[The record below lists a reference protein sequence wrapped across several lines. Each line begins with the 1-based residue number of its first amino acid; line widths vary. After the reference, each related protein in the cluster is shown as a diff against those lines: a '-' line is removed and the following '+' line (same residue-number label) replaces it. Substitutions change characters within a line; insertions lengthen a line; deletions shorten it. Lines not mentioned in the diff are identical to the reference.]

1 MYSVCGTSFLFGSQ
15 KKACGLNEEI
25 TANEYRAFV
34 MPSSARG
41 TLSLSLTESEILILT
56 DFFLMKATLNLK
68 HFNLILL
75 FLSEC
80 VDLLPICYMKLL
92 NSQKKKKKKKNE
104 NENQSFFFGP
114 FYR

>member
-1 MYSVCGTSFLFGSQ
+1 
-15 KKACGLNEEI
+15 
-25 TANEYRAFV
+25 

-92 NSQKKKKKKKNE
+92 NSQKKKKKRKEKMKMKTKV
-104 NENQSFFFGP
+104 FFLALSIDRGS
-114 FYR
+114 

>member
-1 MYSVCGTSFLFGSQ
+1 MSTEHLLCQVAQG
-15 KKACGLNEEI
+15 
-25 TANEYRAFV
+25 V
-34 MPSSARG
+34 
-41 TLSLSLTESEILILT
+41 LSLSLTESEILILT

-92 NSQKKKKKKKNE
+92 NSQKKKKKKKRKNE
-104 NENQSFFFGP
+104 NENQSYFFGP